1 MQTQKHLF
9 VYGTLAFNKVLH
21 ALLGYVPEKEYVE
34 VPGYIARNIDLEGWE
49 PFPVLLEKSGAVV
62 KGYVLKNLTESDF
75 KKLDR
80 YEFTDLEYYVRRPL
94 IEAGSNVEFY
104 EPAETLLRLGVLG
117 GEWDTDKLDPLLE
130 TIYAESIVP
139 KFKLE
144 HPDVFE

>member
-34 VPGYIARNIDLEGWE
+34 VSGYIARNIDLEGWE
-49 PFPVLLEKSGAVV
+49 PFPVLLEKSGAVA

-80 YEFTDLEYYVRRPL
+80 YEFTDLDYYVRKSL
-94 IEAGSNVEFY
+94 IEAGANVEFY
-104 EPAETLLRLGVLG
+104 EPAETLLKLGVLE

-130 TIYAESIVP
+130 TIYAESVVP